1 MIFSKNKRSDFMND
15 IVINVYQVVGNDKC
29 VEADDGVKV
38 YEKIKLLLAEKK
50 KIILSFINVEMLT
63 SAFLNTAIGQLYKD
77 FSEEDI
83 KALITVKDL
92 PPDDVVL
99 LNRVVQNA
107 KLYYKDPDRMEKS
120 IQDILGE

>member
-1 MIFSKNKRSDFMND
+1 MND